1 MLNDLYGN
9 KEIALLD
16 FACGTGRITEFLE
29 DKVNYSTGVDV
40 SESMLKIARKKL
52 KLTKIIKADL
62 TKKNIL
68 IGTKYNLT
76 SESKGEGINRSVS
89 LIKTEQTE
97 IPENIMQN
105 NVIDRG
111 IEIFYSKPGTE
122 IVLRKDG
129 SFGIAIN
136 DRETRILDR
145 RPVEDGEFRIRQNK
159 IVCRNDS
166 NW

>member
-1 MLNDLYGN
+1 MFDDMELSSSDEELIDEIND
-9 KEIALLD
+9 
-16 FACGTGRITEFLE
+16 
-29 DKVNYSTGVDV
+29 
-40 SESMLKIARKKL
+40 KL
-52 KLTKIIKADL
+52 KRFIKSEESHL
-62 TKKNIL
+62 QLEPMNSFRRRMVHK

-89 LIKTEQTE
+89 LRKTELTE
-97 IPENIMQN
+97 IPENIIQN
-105 NVIDRG
+105 KVFDRG
-111 IEIFYSKPGTE
+111 IEIFYAKPGTE

-129 SFGIAIN
+129 SFGVELN
-136 DRETRILDR
+136 EREKRILDK

>member
-1 MLNDLYGN
+1 
-9 KEIALLD
+9 
-16 FACGTGRITEFLE
+16 
-29 DKVNYSTGVDV
+29 
-40 SESMLKIARKKL
+40 
-52 KLTKIIKADL
+52 
-62 TKKNIL
+62 
-68 IGTKYNLT
+68 
-76 SESKGEGINRSVS
+76 
-89 LIKTEQTE
+89 
-97 IPENIMQN
+97 MQN

-129 SFGIAIN
+129 SFGIAI
-136 DRETRILDR
+136 DEREARILDR

>member
-1 MLNDLYGN
+1 MPVFDDMDLSSSDEELIAEINDVIVGFIKSEETQLQ
-9 KEIALLD
+9 
-16 FACGTGRITEFLE
+16 LE
-29 DKVNYSTGVDV
+29 PMNSFRRRMVHK
-40 SESMLKIARKKL
+40 
-52 KLTKIIKADL
+52 
-62 TKKNIL
+62 
-68 IGTKYNLT
+68 IGTKYKLT
-76 SESKGEGINRSVS
+76 SESTGEGINRSVS

-122 IVLRKDG
+122 IILRKDG
-129 SFGIAIN
+129 SFGVALN
-136 DRETRILDR
+136 ERETRILDR

>member
-1 MLNDLYGN
+1 MPVFDDMDLSSSD
-9 KEIALLD
+9 EEL
-16 FACGTGRITEFLE
+16 ITEINDALVRFIKSEETQLQLE
-29 DKVNYSTGVDV
+29 PMNSFRRRMVHK
-40 SESMLKIARKKL
+40 
-52 KLTKIIKADL
+52 
-62 TKKNIL
+62 
-68 IGTKYNLT
+68 IGTKYKLT

-122 IVLRKDG
+122 IILRKDG
-129 SFGIAIN
+129 SFGVALN
-136 DRETRILDR
+136 ERETRILDR

-166 NW
+166 NG

>member
-1 MLNDLYGN
+1 MDLSSSDEELISEIND
-9 KEIALLD
+9 ALVT
-16 FACGTGRITEFLE
+16 FI
-29 DKVNYSTGVDV
+29 K
-40 SESMLKIARKKL
+40 SEETHL
-52 KLTKIIKADL
+52 KLEPMNSFRRRMVHK
-62 TKKNIL
+62 
-68 IGTKYNLT
+68 IGTKYKLT

-89 LIKTEQTE
+89 LRKTEISE

-111 IEIFYSKPGTE
+111 IEIFYSRPGTE

-129 SFGIAIN
+129 SFGIAL
-136 DRETRILDR
+136 DEREIWILDR

-159 IVCRNDS
+159 IVCRNDV

>member
-1 MLNDLYGN
+1 MPVFDDMDLSSSDEELVAEIND
-9 KEIALLD
+9 ALVR
-16 FACGTGRITEFLE
+16 FI
-29 DKVNYSTGVDV
+29 N
-40 SESMLKIARKKL
+40 SEETQLQLAPMNSFRRRMVHK
-52 KLTKIIKADL
+52 
-62 TKKNIL
+62 
-68 IGTKYNLT
+68 IGTEYKLT
-76 SESKGEGINRSVS
+76 SESTGEGLNRSVS
-89 LIKTEQTE
+89 LRKTEITG

-105 NVIDRG
+105 NIIDRG

-129 SFGIAIN
+129 SFGIALN
-136 DRETRILDR
+136 ERETRILDR

>member
-1 MLNDLYGN
+1 MPVFDDMDLSSSDEELIVEIND
-9 KEIALLD
+9 ALVRFIKSEETQLQLD
-16 FACGTGRITEFLE
+16 PMNSFRRRM
-29 DKVNYSTGVDV
+29 VH
-40 SESMLKIARKKL
+40 KIGIRYK
-52 KLTKIIKADL
+52 
-62 TKKNIL
+62 
-68 IGTKYNLT
+68 LT

-89 LIKTEQTE
+89 LRKTEQTG

-129 SFGIAIN
+129 SFGIALN
-136 DRETRILDR
+136 ERETRILDR

>member
-1 MLNDLYGN
+1 MPVIDDMDLSSSD
-9 KEIALLD
+9 EEL
-16 FACGTGRITEFLE
+16 ITEINDTLMRFIKSEETHLQLE
-29 DKVNYSTGVDV
+29 PMNSFRRRMVHK
-40 SESMLKIARKKL
+40 
-52 KLTKIIKADL
+52 
-62 TKKNIL
+62 
-68 IGTKYNLT
+68 IGTKYKLT

-89 LIKTEQTE
+89 LRKTEISA

-111 IEIFYSKPGTE
+111 IEIFYAKPGTE

-136 DRETRILDR
+136 EQDKRVLDS

-159 IVCRNDS
+159 IICRHDN